1 VGFIQFLVVF
11 YAALLCF
18 EKPRD
23 TYSGTK

>member
-1 VGFIQFLVVF
+1 MGFIHFKVVF
-11 YAALLCF
+11 YAALLFF